1 MNIKKGDHVKL
12 NDSGNIRDAIV
23 TQDGVDS
30 EGRVRVK
37 PNGFPIDISITTKSN
52 AKVFVITKTI

>member
-1 MNIKKGDHVKL
+1 MNFKKGDKVKL

-30 EGRVRVK
+30 QGKVRVK
-37 PNGFPIDISITTKSN
+37 PNGFPFDLSITTDIN
-52 AKVFVITKTI
+52 DRVFVITKTI